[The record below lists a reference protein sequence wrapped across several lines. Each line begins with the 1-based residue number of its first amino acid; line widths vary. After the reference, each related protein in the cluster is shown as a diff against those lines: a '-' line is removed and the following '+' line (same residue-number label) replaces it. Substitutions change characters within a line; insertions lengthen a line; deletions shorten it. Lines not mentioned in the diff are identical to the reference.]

1 VHADRRLLWL
11 LAFLH
16 HAPPFCIPA
25 RLRLQVSDEIH
36 SGALFGCLR
45 FSLDGSLLLAVA
57 EGRIYLLDSFE
68 GRLLQKVSW
77 TWVLWLECVPHMH

>member
-1 VHADRRLLWL
+1 MHADRCLLWL

-16 HAPPFCIPA
+16 HTPPFCIPA
-25 RLRLQVSDEIH
+25 WLRLQVSDEIH

-68 GRLLQKVSW
+68 GRLLQKVS
-77 TWVLWLECVPHMH
+77 